1 MGLTR
6 EADIVR
12 RVMAGN
18 QPPKPPIRSGA
29 GDGWTALGY
38 LMSGILFW
46 GGVGWLLDRWLQWSG
61 IPIAIGT
68 ILGAALGTYLVL
80 KRFGST

>member
-1 MGLTR
+1 M
-6 EADIVR
+6 
-12 RVMAGN
+12 
-18 QPPKPPIRSGA
+18 RSGA

-46 GGVGWLLDRWLQWSG
+46 GGVGWLLDRWLKWSG